1 MNPNNKDLEALREDY
16 LRQKFPGNLP
26 DMIDQSSPLPSSK
39 QPEQVSTH
47 FGRLAVAALVLIG
60 LGLGFILTSL
70 PRTPVAEQPAL
81 ENRNGKQNSPND
93 LSSTSKKTKARSEKR
108 VAALNKTSFFG
119 PQMVLTS
126 YRQNRVEQA
135 NQNSRPV
142 KTTSKP
148 DRRLPVRKSNFW
160 KSNRRQLA
168 TNLKRPKQSS
178 GTRTKDEKKEGAQP
192 IQQRRWLKP
201 RYEFKSI
208 IDPLYKYRRS

>member
-1 MNPNNKDLEALREDY
+1 MNPNNKDLDALREDY
-16 LRQKFPGNLP
+16 LRQKFPGNLG
-26 DMIDQSSPLPSSK
+26 DMIDQNSPLPSSK
-39 QPEQVSTH
+39 QPKQASTH
-47 FGRLAVAALVLIG
+47 FGRLAMAALVLIG

-70 PRTPVAEQPAL
+70 PSTPVAEQPAL
-81 ENRNGKQNSPND
+81 ENRDSKRNSPNH
-93 LSSTSKKTKARSEKR
+93 LSPTSKKTKARSEKR
-108 VAALNKTSFFG
+108 AAVLNKKSFFG

-135 NQNSRPV
+135 NQNSLPV

-168 TNLKRPKQSS
+168 TSLKRPKQSS
-178 GTRTKDEKKEGAQP
+178 ETRTKDQKKEGAQP